1 MYDSTLKTIDGL
13 ASGGGE
19 TRCSNSILKASRA
32 AVLFLGLYL
41 LSAVSTANG
50 QAANCFPPGDGC
62 EGEQPF
68 TTFFTLDDFPSCT
81 LQVDYILRVC
91 GGEFQFT
98 IDKISQ
104 QFPPLGDC
112 DEFQSK
118 LFALYY
124 GGGGGLGGAD
134 FSLFIADL
142 FLQGSV
148 AIGDEIFASILEA
161 GGLGLYNCDGGLRTF
176 TAAYY
181 QGSCTASC
189 VSRDDKGAIDFR
201 LRICDQDV
209 CCERNRIYCLNDSGD
224 VVVDESTAV
233 SSGGAQC
240 FNTAEVRCPEGTLFT
255 SPCFFNCNGG

>member
-13 ASGGGE
+13 ASGGE

-62 EGEQPF
+62 QDEQPF
-68 TTFFTLDDFPSCT
+68 TTFFTLD
-81 LQVDYILRVC
+81 
-91 GGEFQFT
+91 
-98 IDKISQ
+98 
-104 QFPPLGDC
+104 
-112 DEFQSK
+112 
-118 LFALYY
+118 
-124 GGGGGLGGAD
+124 D

-148 AIGDEIFASILEA
+148 AISDEIFAAILEA

-181 QGSCTASC
+181 HGSCTASC
-189 VSRDDKGAIDFR
+189 VSRDDIGAIDFR